1 MVEANERAGGSAMVS
16 IREVTTNEAI
26 ALVAELAREIWN
38 EHFPP
43 IIGQPQVDY
52 MLGKFQSESAI
63 ARQIREDRYAY
74 YLVVEEGE
82 RVGYF
87 ALVPYVEHASMQL
100 SKIYLKRERRGRGL
114 GRAVL
119 SFIEDRCAELGLS
132 ELWLTVNKDNC
143 DSIAFYERLG
153 FVLDRPLH
161 TDIGDGFVMDDH
173 RMVKSLTNAV

>member
-1 MVEANERAGGSAMVS
+1 MVNIQTVESQQEIAAVAALANQ
-16 IREVTTNEAI
+16 
-26 ALVAELAREIWN
+26 IWN
-38 EHFPP
+38 EHFPS
-43 IIGQPQVDY
+43 IIGQAQVDY

-63 ARQIREDRYAY
+63 AQQIREDGYAY
-74 YLVVEEGE
+74 YLVVEEDE

-87 ALVPYVEHASMQL
+87 ALVPDVERASMQL
-100 SKIYLKRERRGRGL
+100 SKIYLRREHRGRGL

-119 SFIEDRCAELGLS
+119 SFVEDECAKLGLS
-132 ELWLTVNKDNC
+132 ELWLTVNKDNR

-173 RMVKSLTNAV
+173 RMVKKLTQAA